1 MSARP
6 FNYKPVGISS
16 GLHAAANRSP
26 DKIALRFEERT
37 LTFATLD
44 DRVRRV
50 TGLVRH
56 GLGLSK
62 GTNAALL
69 APNCLEYLEIVC
81 GAADAGVAVATLN
94 PKLVTREIEYTCN
107 DCEAAVLFVHPE
119 LATAVQD
126 ADLPT
131 VKRIVV
137 LGEEYEAL
145 LQAASPTPPVEFEE
159 WDPFVIHYTSGTT
172 GEPKGVVLPHR
183 ARALLFFAMATEY
196 GCYSPDDRYLAT
208 APLFHGAGFAFAMA
222 AIFFG
227 GHAEILPRYD
237 PDVFLNRMRE
247 GAFTGTFLVPTHFH
261 ALFEL
266 PPRILGTRGPETLR
280 TIVAN
285 AAPLAQATKERIVE
299 YFGDDILHE
308 TYGST
313 EIGIATNLRPRDQL
327 RKERSVGLPF
337 VCTHVKLLD
346 EEGNLVKTGEVGELF
361 TDSPFKFNGYFNR
374 PEETQASMRGDWF
387 SAGDLARQDEE
398 GYLYLVDRK
407 KDMVISGG
415 VNIYPREIEEAL
427 FRIEGVLE
435 AAVIGVPDARWGES
449 LLAYIVPR
457 PHARLETENV
467 LAALRQELASFKV
480 PRTVRYI
487 ETLPR
492 NASGKVLKRELRER
506 ESGRGR

>member
-1 MSARP
+1 MSSRP
-6 FNYKPVGISS
+6 FTYQPLGISS
-16 GLHAAANRSP
+16 GLHAAASRTP
-26 DKIALRFEERT
+26 DKVALKCEERT
-37 LTFATLD
+37 LTYAALEE
-44 DRVRRV
+44 RLRRV

-56 GLGLSK
+56 GLGLAK

-119 LATAVQD
+119 LAPLAKD

-131 VKRIVV
+131 VRRIIV
-137 LGEEYEAL
+137 LGDEYEGL
-145 LQAASPTPPVEFEE
+145 LRSASPSAPVAFEE

-222 AIFFG
+222 AVFFG
-227 GHAEILPRYD
+227 GHAEILPRYE
-237 PDVFLNRMRE
+237 PEGFIRRMRD
-247 GAFTGTFLVPTHFH
+247 GHFSGTFLVPTHFH

-266 PPRILGTRGPETLR
+266 PSRTLGARGPGTLR

-299 YFGDDILHE
+299 YFGEGILHE

-313 EIGIATNLRPRDQL
+313 EIGIATNLRPPDQL

-337 VCTHVKLLD
+337 ICTHVKLLD
-346 EEGNLVKTGEVGELF
+346 EDGNPVPTGEVGELF
-361 TDSPFKFNGYFNR
+361 SDSPFKFNGYYNR
-374 PEETQASMRGDWF
+374 PEETQSAMRGAWF
-387 SAGDLARQDEE
+387 SAGDMAVQDEE

-415 VNIYPREIEEAL
+415 VNIYPREIEEVL
-427 FRIEGVLE
+427 FRVDGVLE
-435 AAVIGVPDARWGES
+435 AAVVGVPDERWGEA
-449 LLAYIVPR
+449 LLAYVVAR
-457 PHARLETENV
+457 PQMQLQTDALLDT
-467 LAALRQELASFKV
+467 LRQELASFKV
-480 PRTVRYI
+480 PKAVHYI
-487 ETLPR
+487 DELPR
-492 NASGKVLKRELRER
+492 NASGKVLKRVLRER
-506 ESGRGR
+506 ALGTQQ